1 MSAVKALEVNVL
13 KVTAMFAVL
22 FAVLLVFAVMPM
34 RAQAASLTAEQV
46 QAVTN
51 LLVSFN
57 VDTKT
62 VDTVTMVLKGG
73 TTGGDRMMPK
83 DGMQNSGMGMNPGQG
98 MGCGLLVRN
107 LVRGAQG
114 DDVAQL
120 QAFLQKTGDLKATS
134 TTNFFGPM
142 TEEALKMWQKREG
155 VVQNGDA
162 QSTGFGMVGP
172 MTRKMVLERCQ
183 MLKENRG
190 EWKEQRPDMYPG
202 ASATSTPVCVL
213 RANKNIVAPGESVV
227 LSWESKNA
235 TYASTV
241 SGGQGPVNGSITQT
255 PTETTVYLKRVYNA
269 NGQGECS
276 TTVTVGSTTPAAQ
289 PKVVVVPTLETI
301 SRTISLMGSGMAA
314 VMDGYLSLFG
324 LSLE

>member
-1 MSAVKALEVNVL
+1 MSAVKVLEVKVL

-22 FAVLLVFAVMPM
+22 FGVLMVLAVMPM
-34 RAQAASLTAEQV
+34 RAQAASLTADQI

-62 VDTVTMVLKGG
+62 VDTVTMVLKGS
-73 TTGGDRMMPK
+73 TMGDRMMPK
-83 DGMQNSGMGMNPGQG
+83 DGNPGMGGNPGQG
-98 MGCGLLVRN
+98 IGCGLLVRN

-114 DDVAQL
+114 DDVAEL

-134 TTNFFGPM
+134 TTTFFGPM

-155 VVQNGDA
+155 IVQNGDA

-172 MTRKMVLERCQ
+172 MTRKMVLERCH

-190 EWKEQRPDMYPG
+190 EWKEQRPDMRPG
-202 ASATSTPVCVL
+202 SMGTSTPVCVL
-213 RANKNIVAPGESVV
+213 RANKSTVGAGESVV

-235 TYASTV
+235 TYASTAT
-241 SGGQGPVNGSITQT
+241 GGQGPVNGSITQT
-255 PTETTVYLKRVYNA
+255 PTETTTYLKRVYNA
-269 NGQGECS
+269 NGQSECS
-276 TTVTVGSTTPAAQ
+276 VTVTVGSTTPAAQ
-289 PKVVVVPTLETI
+289 PKVVVVPSLETI

-324 LSLE
+324 MSLE